1 MKIKNIFT
9 EIHLVIENIM
19 PIFAAIQ
26 YKKEFKMKGSFL
38 HKAAAPPP
46 LPPAECRLRRNQSLL
61 QRKNLPFMDTS
72 SPAAYIF
79 LSQQLPS
86 AFSSSRHKICYPKAS
101 AFSFQFVLTYLL
113 PIPFFLIF

>member
-38 HKAAAPPP
+38 HKAAAPP
-46 LPPAECRLRRNQSLL
+46 LPPAG
-61 QRKNLPFMDTS
+61 LP
-72 SPAAYIF
+72 AR
-79 LSQQLPS
+79 SQIPTG
-86 AFSSSRHKICYPKAS
+86 
-101 AFSFQFVLTYLL
+101 LTRG
-113 PIPFFLIF
+113 

>member
-38 HKAAAPPP
+38 HKAAAPP

-86 AFSSSRHKICYPKAS
+86 AFSLSQHRICYPKAT
-101 AFSFQFVLTYLL
+101 AFSVQFVLTYLL

>member
-1 MKIKNIFT
+1 MKIKYIFT

-38 HKAAAPPP
+38 HKAAA

-86 AFSSSRHKICYPKAS
+86 AFSSSRHKICYPKAT
-101 AFSFQFVLTYLL
+101 AFSVQFVLTCLL
-113 PIPFFLIF
+113 PLPFT

>member
-38 HKAAAPPP
+38 HKAAAPP
-46 LPPAECRLRRNQSLL
+46 LPPAENVVCGGT
-61 QRKNLPFMDTS
+61 NLFCSVKTYLSWILHHQPLTS
-72 SPAAYIF
+72 SF
-79 LSQQLPS
+79 RSN
-86 AFSSSRHKICYPKAS
+86 
-101 AFSFQFVLTYLL
+101 YLL
-113 PIPFFLIF
+113 HFHYHNIESAIQKLQLFLFSLY